1 MSNFKFIKISQE
13 DPTPATDVPSAPQT
27 ASEAAKAKEKAKR
40 EKAQR
45 KQTEKSEALSRFQAK
60 KGTGIEGLLSN
71 IVSDARRQGE
81 NADALAL
88 ELESRSRL
96 IRKLLG
102 YLSEDEVAEYFDQ
115 FLFKKEIP
123 WAIAFPLMELAL
135 KGASN
140 GIKVPDA
147 MDFVLA
153 HYDQKRNFPLT
164 EDIMNSAI
172 SLQPGMRSIN
182 IMKFLKDALEE
193 KISPGMNFLVVGPKR
208 IADFVILNELMQLS
222 LTRPEE
228 DLEKTRVQFKK
239 SLDSFNRAR
248 EVDDRYK
255 AIFQMLLS
263 DEFNRVMARNVEFV
277 TQMFQG
283 IATKPEFLA
292 LRRVLVSLKMGEALR
307 DQVFSDLEQKRTA
320 PQSPNATRGQTV
332 AKFNDNS
339 NKRLA
344 QEKQDNEESKIIPVD
359 KQNLIK
365 AKIVDP
371 LLLILDEFIN
381 VMSNPNGITDKKGK
395 PIPFKDQNERQKVLS
410 DVTAFRARIDDI
422 KTAINTKRLTTEIF
436 NNNYWRALEQYLKSY
451 RSVGVFVQGSSSEK
465 KSKNNDKFIKI
476 AQPTGDPLS
485 SFSKLFDGSI
495 VNDII
500 VAGGLITTASGVM
513 TLDPGKALGS
523 LALTLLFNDE
533 ASKIRDLNNLGLN
546 APRDY
551 SSPEQRLTAQK
562 NIEQLFVNSSDYQEF
577 TKLQQTVNDIESSIS
592 DFEDVALSV
601 TESQLKTG
609 VGQGDDVSA
618 YVNNPD
624 AVKKAYLDLRE
635 QCAEGMRIV
644 EYLRNMVKNRL
655 ETVSRDPNFVNSRL
669 AYQTIVRA
677 WSAEMDK
684 LTASFRNKYFRYSS
698 IGLIAKEMQQ
708 AKIFRVELEKLIPEL
723 ENYLGSGSN
732 IADLIRIPGGIGEKL
747 KNIVDKEKEMKD
759 IIFKSIS
766 DMEEYIK
773 RKQLVTQAPVQGNVS
788 QPATTTTPSET
799 KVAPSNVS
807 PTVSDQSNLGQ
818 VAKDMFKGWAAKQLG
833 PQFSNLV
840 NFASDENEF
849 IKTASS
855 PQELSDLYTSNFKF
869 SQTSVPPAN
878 SPKLTHYRGQMQKLM
893 SNPQQLG
900 WLERHITK
908 DTSLSASERSTLLS
922 EINQLKATSNVLGL
936 SNIIGQ
942 VVPPSVQQMMGATP
956 SAPVSGVGATV
967 TPSTVAPGLPAA
979 GLGSTVPS
987 TTPSS
992 TPSPTVQPST
1002 TTGAGTGATV
1012 NPNDPEEVNRQFL
1025 NSVAANLNRA
1035 TGLNISFDPE
1045 AVEKQPELFLNSLT
1059 QQYKAVND
1067 RYQKLR
1073 GIQYK
1078 LLTGPGTDISFLRGA
1093 SVNKPRFIKVN
1104 VVENDKEADQEN
1116 IDYVADYYNELYEDS
1131 DDEGYDYLQEDIEY
1145 GDVLKNPQKYRNK
1158 PTPKK
1163 RDN

>member
-27 ASEAAKAKEKAKR
+27 PSEAAKAREKAKR
-40 EKAQR
+40 EKAQK

-208 IADFVILNELMQLS
+208 VADFVILNELMQLS

-263 DEFNRVMARNVEFV
+263 DEFNRVMTRNVEFV

-410 DVTAFRARIDDI
+410 DVTAFRAKIDDI
-422 KTAINTKRLTTEIF
+422 NTAIKNRRLTLEIF

-451 RSVGVFVQGSSSEK
+451 RSVGVFVQSSSSEK

-523 LALTLLFNDE
+523 LALTLLYNDE

-551 SSPEQRLTAQK
+551 SSPQQRLTAQK
-562 NIEQLFVNSSDYQEF
+562 NIEQLFVNSSDYQAF
-577 TKLQQTVNDIESSIS
+577 LTLQQSLNEIDSSIQ
-592 DFEDVALSV
+592 DFEDAALSV
-601 TESQLKTG
+601 TESNLKTG
-609 VGQGDDVSA
+609 VGQGDNVSA

-624 AVKKAYLDLRE
+624 VVKKAYSDLRE

-644 EYLRNMVKNRL
+644 QVLRSMIEARL
-655 ETVSRDPNFVNSRL
+655 KVVSRDPNFVNSRV

-677 WSAEMDK
+677 WFAEMNK
-684 LTASFRNKYFRYSS
+684 LTASFESKYFRYSS
-698 IGLIAKEMQQ
+698 VALIAKELQE
-708 AKIFRVELEKLIPEL
+708 ASIARKELETVLSGAGVLL
-723 ENYLGSGSN
+723 ESGSN

-759 IIFKSIS
+759 IIFKAIS

-773 RKQLVTQAPVQGNVS
+773 RENLVKQTPPQGNVS
-788 QPATTTTPSET
+788 QPTTSTTTGTT
-799 KVAPSNVS
+799 IAPSNVN
-807 PTVSDQSNLGQ
+807 PTVSNQSNLGQ
-818 VAKDMFKGWAAKQLG
+818 IAKNMAKDWAAKQLG

-855 PQELSDLYTSNFKF
+855 PQELSDLYTSKF
-869 SQTSVPPAN
+869 RYSAISTPTARPE
-878 SPKLTHYRGQMQKLM
+878 KLNYYRGQMQKLI
-893 SNPQQLG
+893 SDPNKFG
-900 WLERHITK
+900 WLERYIATG
-908 DTSLSASERSTLLS
+908 DYDLNPAERTILSN
-922 EINQLKATSNVLGL
+922 EIRQLKSTNQAVGL
-936 SNIIGQ
+936 SNIMGQ
-942 VVPPSVQQMMGATP
+942 VVPPSVQQMLGTAQT
-956 SAPVSGVGATV
+956 SPVSGIASTV
-967 TPSTVAPGLPAA
+967 TPS
-979 GLGSTVPS
+979 VPS
-987 TTPSS
+987 LPGSVGGIGATSNIPATPNIPATLTS
-992 TPSPTVQPST
+992 
-1002 TTGAGTGATV
+1002 GAGTGATFD
-1012 NPNDPEEVNRQFL
+1012 PNDPEEINRQNL
-1025 NSVAANLNRA
+1025 NSITANINRA
-1035 TGLNISFDPE
+1035 LGTNISVDPE
-1045 AVEKQPELFLNSLT
+1045 SVKKQPQIFLNSLI
-1059 QQYKAVND
+1059 QQYKAVNE

-1078 LLTGPGTDISFLRGA
+1078 LLTERPTSLDFMRGA
-1093 SVNKPRFIKVN
+1093 SVNKPRFIKIN
-1104 VVENDKEADQEN
+1104 NIEKEAGQEN